1 MKGLVIT
8 FRPGPDRDKPDKEG
22 ASEERAAGER
32 PEELLQHACTLVRL
46 CGRDSA
52 VAAVF
57 LALVLAGTASRLAA
71 GSPGPAALALLPV
84 LAASFAVSAG
94 YAVRSRR
101 TLLTVLAGV
110 RGRTGAPLDPSAPW
124 TPFGSATALDARVRD
139 AELRRLLSAAHRCG
153 ELSWQAVA
161 WSVATSVLF
170 LFWTLAASM
179 T

>member
-1 MKGLVIT
+1 MKGLATVL
-8 FRPGPDRDKPDKEG
+8 RPGPEG
-22 ASEERAAGER
+22 ERPELER
-32 PEELLQHACTLVRL
+32 PEELLLHACTLVRL

-71 GSPGPAALALLPV
+71 GVPGPAALALLPV
-84 LAASFAVSAG
+84 LAAAFAVSAG

-101 TLLTVLAGV
+101 TLLTVLAQV
-110 RGRTGAPLDPSAPW
+110 RGRTGAPVDPVAPW
-124 TPFGSATALDARVRD
+124 TPFASAAVLDARVRD
-139 AELRRLLSAAHRCG
+139 TELRRLLSAAHRCG

-170 LFWTLAASM
+170 LFWTLAAALA
-179 T
+179 

>member
-1 MKGLVIT
+1 MVIEV
-8 FRPGPDRDKPDKEG
+8 RPGPDRDKPDN
-22 ASEERAAGER
+22 ERVAAGPPAGER
-32 PEELLQHACTLVRL
+32 PDELLQHACTLVRL

-71 GSPGPAALALLPV
+71 GAPGPAALALLPV
-84 LAASFAVSAG
+84 LAAAFAVSAG

-101 TLLTVLAGV
+101 TLVAVLSEV
-110 RGRTGAPLDPSAPW
+110 RGRTGAPLDPAAPW
-124 TPFGSATALDARVRD
+124 TPFGSAAALDARVRD
-139 AELRRLLSAAHRCG
+139 AELRRLLAAAHRCG

-161 WSVATSVLF
+161 WAAATSVLF

-179 T
+179 A